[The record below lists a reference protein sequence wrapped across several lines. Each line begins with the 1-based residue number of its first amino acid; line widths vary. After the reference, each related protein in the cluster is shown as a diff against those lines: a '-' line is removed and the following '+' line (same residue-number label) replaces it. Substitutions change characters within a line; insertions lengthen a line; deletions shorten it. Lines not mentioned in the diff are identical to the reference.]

1 MLASLPPL
9 QRGRGGAAITG
20 HPLLRLYSLCARL
33 ELYVSHQLWASLSR
47 CASCYMCLKMRHLL
61 QHASLP

>member
-47 CASCYMCLKMRHLL
+47 CASCHMCL
-61 QHASLP
+61 